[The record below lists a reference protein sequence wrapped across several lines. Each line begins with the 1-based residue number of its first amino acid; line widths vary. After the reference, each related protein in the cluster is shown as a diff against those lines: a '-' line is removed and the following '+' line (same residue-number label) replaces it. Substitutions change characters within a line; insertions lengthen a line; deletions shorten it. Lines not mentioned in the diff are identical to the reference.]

1 MGRNGSRHGA
11 QTKRGRRTLSAAA
24 LPPIER
30 ARILPL
36 SCFPLDSQ
44 VATEP
49 NSFRFPPFPTRG
61 NARHKTFRTTRT
73 TANSVGREG
82 GRRNAGGMMASQS
95 FARVDWTAARV
106 CPRAQVQWAPLAL
119 WPCFRKNLRSTHRS
133 LSGKWRGR
141 GAVRRDAPGNFYH
154 AGPNGSAVHS
164 DYNTATAASSSSV
177 STSQL
182 LAGK

>member
-1 MGRNGSRHGA
+1 MHCHGQLTLDLSKGGEIWGGTVHDTELRQKGA
-11 QTKRGRRTLSAAA
+11 ERLCRRR
-24 LPPIER
+24 R

-82 GRRNAGGMMASQS
+82 GRRDAGGMMASQS
-95 FARVDWTAARV
+95 FARVDWTAARLSASPSAAGTFGALAV
-106 CPRAQVQWAPLAL
+106 FSQELTQYPSFPFRQIERPR
-119 WPCFRKNLRSTHRS
+119 CR
-133 LSGKWRGR
+133 
-141 GAVRRDAPGNFYH
+141 
-154 AGPNGSAVHS
+154 
-164 DYNTATAASSSSV
+164 
-177 STSQL
+177 
-182 LAGK
+182 